1 MRQERETKSEIEVLL
16 TPEIIKAQKEY
27 VIRNF
32 YDLIKALL
40 DNPTWL
46 EIIRKLILTEELLKL
61 PHKFDELSQKLDKF
75 REEFEKFKEE
85 EFKPLKEKVDKIEED
100 VSVLKEDVSVL
111 KQDVAVLKQD
121 VAVLKGDVRYLKGEL
136 GKVKGW
142 AYEWKIKENF
152 YAYFGRVLRKARRIS
167 LEELSR
173 IAEEAEEKGLIS
185 EDQYVTLL
193 EVDLVLE
200 GQLKLDKKPVIL
212 AVEISHSVYESDIK
226 RALDRAN
233 ILALLLKREVIPT
246 VIGTEVKEELI
257 SQAEDSGVLLI
268 KAEI

>member
-100 VSVLKEDVSVL
+100 VSVLKE
-111 KQDVAVLKQD
+111 DVAVLKQD